1 MPWTMTNFRL
11 LWLPTSGKQSYWAGS
26 KGQCLD
32 REQRPTSWVNTTE
45 AGGQAECNSVC
56 SWHKAQVIKRQMAVP
71 GPDWHFLALCTS
83 TASSGH
89 HQWLRKHMWTDRRN
103 SGERSRGA
111 WWLLKMTFKGTE
123 KRNGWQ
129 EMRSLPRRSAGGH
142 SGWKKAA
149 GLSVTA
155 LLLSSLP
162 SSQYPKDEDLYIKTR
177 D

>member
-45 AGGQAECNSVC
+45 AGGQEECNSVC
-56 SWHKAQVIKRQMAVP
+56 SWHKAQVIKRQMAVA

-123 KRNGWQ
+123 KKERVTRNEKSTKAKCWRTQWLKEGRWPL
-129 EMRSLPRRSAGGH
+129 SHRSA
-142 SGWKKAA
+142 SFF
-149 GLSVTA
+149 
-155 LLLSSLP
+155 P
-162 SSQYPKDEDLYIKTR
+162 SFVPIPQRRGSIH
-177 D
+177 